1 MKLLTVSALVGAMM
15 VLTEATA
22 KSQLVKRSIKCSN
35 DWFKINGRWFRF
47 VPRAMTWAQAEKNC
61 QSMGANLASIH
72 SLKEYRQIQSL
83 TGMETWIGG
92 SDAQEENHWFWSD
105 GTRFNYNNWCTGEPN
120 NSRRKQ
126 HCLQMNYSAKKC
138 WDDDVCWK
146 KKTSLC
152 ARKG

>member
-1 MKLLTVSALVGAMM
+1 MKLLTVFALVCALM

-83 TGMETWIGG
+83 TGVETWIGG
-92 SDAQEENHWFWSD
+92 SDAQEPHQWFWSD
-105 GTRFNYNNWCTGEPN
+105 GTRFNYNNWCPGEIQSGRGSQN
-120 NSRRKQ
+120 CVQ
-126 HCLQMNYSAKKC
+126 INYSAKKC
-138 WDDDVCWK
+138 WDDDVCSERK
-146 KKTSLC
+146 PSLC
-152 ARKG
+152 ARRI